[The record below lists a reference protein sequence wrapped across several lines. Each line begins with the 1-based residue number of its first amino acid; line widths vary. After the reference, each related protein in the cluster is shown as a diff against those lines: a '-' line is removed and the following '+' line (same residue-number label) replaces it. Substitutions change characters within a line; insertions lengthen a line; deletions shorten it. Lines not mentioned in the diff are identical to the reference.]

1 MVITLN
7 VSDQVATRVVNA
19 LCDVGG
25 YSTVNAANAKTT
37 LLAMITQM
45 VQSVESRRWHHH
57 RRWRRSPACSNPPV
71 PSL

>member
-7 VSDQVATRVVNA
+7 VSDQVATRVINA

-45 VQSVESRRWHHH
+45 VQSVESR
-57 RRWRRSPACSNPPV
+57 AAMAPPPTV
-71 PSL
+71 APITGLS